1 MIRLLSCFVVLVAI
15 VAPVLAAADKQPVS
29 DDRIYD
35 QVLLKLAGDREVGGA
50 GITVEVHNGAVTLK
64 GKVQHDKQKSKAE
77 HLVKKI
83 KGVTSVNN
91 QLMVG
96 EK

>member
-1 MIRLLSCFVVLVAI
+1 MTRLMVFLLVFVLVA
-15 VAPVLAAADKQPVS
+15 PGMADKQPVT
-29 DDRIYD
+29 DDSIYD

-50 GITVEVHNGAVTLK
+50 GITVEVHSGAVTLK

-77 HLVKKI
+77 RLAKKV

-91 QLMVG
+91 QLVVG

>member
-1 MIRLLSCFVVLVAI
+1 MIRLLPLFLAILVMAT
-15 VAPVLAAADKQPVS
+15 PVFAADKRPVT
-29 DDRIYD
+29 DDSIYD

-77 HLVKKI
+77 RLVKKI

>member
-1 MIRLLSCFVVLVAI
+1 MTRLVPLLLMLVLIAI
-15 VAPVLAAADKQPVS
+15 PVLADKAPVS

-50 GITVEVHNGAVTLK
+50 GITVEVHQGAVTLK

-77 HLVKKI
+77 HLVKKV
-83 KGVTSVNN
+83 KGVSSVSN
-91 QLMVG
+91 QLTVG

>member
-1 MIRLLSCFVVLVAI
+1 MMMRLLALLLVLVLIAM
-15 VAPVLAAADKQPVS
+15 PVFADKKPVS

-50 GITVEVHNGAVTLK
+50 GITVEIHNGAVTLK
-64 GKVQHDKQKSKAE
+64 GKVQHERQKSKAE
-77 HLVKKI
+77 HLTKKV

-91 QLMVG
+91 QLIVG

>member
-1 MIRLLSCFVVLVAI
+1 MTRLLPIFLIVLLIA
-15 VAPVLAAADKQPVS
+15 APVFADKRPVT
-29 DDRIYD
+29 DDSIYD
-35 QVLLKLAGDREVGGA
+35 QILLKLAGDREVGGA
-50 GITVEVHNGAVTLK
+50 GITVEIHNGAVTLK

-83 KGVTSVNN
+83 KGVASVNN
-91 QLMVG
+91 QLVVG

>member
-1 MIRLLSCFVVLVAI
+1 MMNRFFAFLLVLVLIAT
-15 VAPVLAAADKQPVS
+15 PVLADKQPVS

-50 GITVEVHNGAVTLK
+50 GITVDVHSGAVTLK

-77 HLVKKI
+77 RLVKKI

-91 QLMVG
+91 QLVVG